1 MPEEIFEILKI
12 LNNLNYKAY
21 LVGGA
26 LRDYLLGKSTNDYDI
41 ASSSR
46 AEEVE
51 KIFKDYPHSSPGK
64 KFGTVIVNFKGLNV
78 EITTFRIDSKYE
90 DHRRPESV
98 VFADNIETDLKRR
111 DFTINALAM
120 DKDKKIIDI
129 MDSRKDLE
137 NRLIKSVG
145 DPDKKIKEDALRM
158 LRAVRFASQLN
169 FKIDEDLK
177 NAIKNN
183 KELINYIAKERI
195 QVEFNKILLSDKPSI
210 GLDLLEEVGLLEIL
224 FPGLA
229 KCVGY
234 DQKTPYHNKILFDH
248 IKSVVD
254 MTEKDLPLRMA
265 GLFHDI
271 AKPLCLSIDE
281 NNVGHFYGHD
291 ILGAKMAEEILR
303 DYKYPKKFINK
314 VKLLIEEHMKV
325 AGKMSDKALRRQ
337 IKRLGEENIDPLY
350 GLLVADRLSTV
361 EDRNISD
368 LDYNIER
375 IHFILENNSEIL
387 KKSFLAINGNDLMTL
402 GFKEGKIIGEI
413 LKYLNELVIDQPE
426 KNEKEILLNIVK
438 NRYRW

>member
-41 ASSSR
+41 ASSAR
-46 AEEVE
+46 AEEIE
-51 KIFKDYPHSSPGK
+51 EIFKDYPHSSPGK
-64 KFGTVIVNFKGLNV
+64 KFGTVIVNFKELNV

-224 FPGLA
+224 FPDLA

-234 DQKTPYHNKILFDH
+234 DQKTPYHNKTLFDH

-281 NNVGHFYGHD
+281 NNLGHFYGHD

-303 DYKYPKKFINK
+303 DYKYPKKFISQ